1 MGNFLLPHGHA
12 CCIGLRFLCRKRT
25 SNAQNAVQRIGVPMP
40 AKIRRYLALLAK
52 EIEQL
57 RRNRVLVIQLML
69 PPTIVLIIFG
79 YALNPKV
86 RDLRLGVVDESFTT
100 ESRQLVDA
108 LSENVNFNVL
118 HQYRTVEEAEEALK
132 SLDLDLF
139 LVIPSDFARVLNRG
153 HTASVQVV
161 IDAVDANTAQIAQG
175 YLGKAVQDYNNV
187 NMNTPLGGYRRRIAL
202 IASAHPVPP
211 PGVPDVQSAYL
222 YNPGLVTSW
231 HYVTGVMSII
241 MFINASLVASALAV
255 KEKET
260 GTIEQLLMTP
270 AQTGEMLLAK
280 TSPVFLLMMVVLFVS
295 LIVGM
300 LVFGLPVRGA
310 VWLFA
315 LAGALAAL
323 AGIGIG
329 VMIATVS
336 KSQQQAQ
343 LLTFFVN
350 PPLTLLSG
358 ATSPIENMPDF
369 FQKLS
374 YFDPLRY
381 MVTIV
386 RGVTLK
392 NAPWSALWPNLLMLT
407 VFSIVLFAIS
417 AWRFRK
423 Q

>member
-1 MGNFLLPHGHA
+1 
-12 CCIGLRFLCRKRT
+12 
-25 SNAQNAVQRIGVPMP
+25 VP
-40 AKIRRYLALLAK
+40 ARIRRYLALATK
-52 EIEQL
+52 EVQQL
-57 RRNRVLVIQLML
+57 RRNRVLIVQLML

-86 RDLRLGVVDESFTT
+86 RDLRLGIVDESLTI
-100 ESRQLVDA
+100 ESREFIDA
-108 LSENVNFNVL
+108 VSQNVNFEVTRRYL
-118 HQYRTVEEAEEALK
+118 RIEDAEDALNR
-132 SLDLDLF
+132 LELDLF
-139 LVIPSDFARVLNRG
+139 LIIPSDFSRTLGRG
-153 HTASVQVV
+153 QTAEVQVI

-175 YLGKAVQDYNNV
+175 YLGMSLQDYNNTSIDPTLP
-187 NMNTPLGGYRRRIAL
+187 NYRYRRAL
-202 IASAHPVPP
+202 SRAGHAAPP
-211 PGVPDVQSAYL
+211 PGTPDVRPAYL

-280 TSPVFLLMMVVLFVS
+280 TSPVFVLMMVVLFVA
-295 LIVGM
+295 LGVGM
-300 LVFGLPVRGA
+300 LVFGVPVRGEL
-310 VWLFA
+310 WLFA
-315 LAGALAAL
+315 VAGALAVL
-323 AGIGIG
+323 AGTGIG
-329 VMIATVS
+329 VTIATFS

-350 PPLTLLSG
+350 PPMTLLSG
-358 ATSPIENMPDF
+358 ATSPLENMPEF
-369 FQKLS
+369 FQRLS
-374 YFDPLRY
+374 YLDPLRY
-381 MVTIV
+381 LVTIV

-392 NAPWSALWPNLLMLT
+392 DAPWSALWPNLVALAGFAVIL
-407 VFSIVLFAIS
+407 FSIS

>member
-1 MGNFLLPHGHA
+1 
-12 CCIGLRFLCRKRT
+12 
-25 SNAQNAVQRIGVPMP
+25 MP
-40 AKIRRYLALLAK
+40 AFFRRYLALLAK
-52 EIEQL
+52 EVQQL
-57 RRNRVLVIQLML
+57 RRNRVLVIQLLL

-86 RDLRLGVVDESFTT
+86 RDLRVGVVDESFTT
-100 ESRQLVDA
+100 ESRAFIDSLV
-108 LSENVNFNVL
+108 ENVNFNVNR
-118 HQYRTVEEAEEALK
+118 QYTTVEQAEDALK
-132 SLDLDLF
+132 NLDLDLF
-139 LVIPSDFARVLNRG
+139 IVIPTDFARTLGRG
-153 HTASVQVV
+153 QTADVQVV
-161 IDAVDANTAQIAQG
+161 IDAVDANTAQIAKG
-175 YLGKAVQDYNNV
+175 YLEMALQQYNSDFAANARAPV
-187 NMNTPLGGYRRRIAL
+187 ADVRREIVL
-202 IASAHPVPP
+202 ASAAHPAPP

-280 TSPVFLLMMVVLFVS
+280 TSPVFVLMMVVLFVS
-295 LIVGM
+295 LVVSI
-300 LVFGLPVRGA
+300 LVFGLPVRGDL
-310 VWLFA
+310 WLFA

-358 ATSPIENMPDF
+358 ATSPLENMPNF

-374 YFDPLRY
+374 YLDPLRY
-381 MVTIV
+381 MVMIV

-392 NAPWSALWPNLLMLT
+392 SAPWSALWPNLAALV
-407 VFSIVLFAIS
+407 VFAIVLFAVS

>member
-1 MGNFLLPHGHA
+1 
-12 CCIGLRFLCRKRT
+12 
-25 SNAQNAVQRIGVPMP
+25 MP
-40 AKIRRYLALLAK
+40 AMIRRYLALLAK
-52 EIEQL
+52 EVQQL
-57 RRNRVLVIQLML
+57 RRNRVLLIQLML
-69 PPTIVLIIFG
+69 PPTVVLIIFG
-79 YALNPKV
+79 YALNPRV

-100 ESRQLVDA
+100 ESRNFIDS
-108 LSENVNFNVL
+108 LSQNVNFDVKDIYTSTE
-118 HQYRTVEEAEEALK
+118 QAEGALK
-132 SLDLDLF
+132 GLDLDLF
-139 LVIPSDFARVLNRG
+139 LVIPSDFARSLRRG
-153 HTASVQVV
+153 QTANVQVV
-161 IDAVDANTAQIAQG
+161 IDAVDANTAQIAAG
-175 YLGKAVQDYNNV
+175 YMQMALEEYN
-187 NMNTPLGGYRRRIAL
+187 TATYSPPLPRARLAL
-202 IASAHPVPP
+202 VRTARSAHPAPP
-211 PGVPDVQSAYL
+211 PGVPDVQSAYI

-270 AQTGEMLLAK
+270 AQTGEMLFAK
-280 TSPVFLLMMVVLFVS
+280 TSPVFVLMMVVMFLS
-295 LIVGM
+295 LVVGM
-300 LVFGLPVRGA
+300 LVFGLPVRGDL
-310 VWLFA
+310 WLFA
-315 LAGALAAL
+315 LAGALGAL

-329 VMIATVS
+329 VMVATVS

-374 YFDPLRY
+374 YVDPLRY

-392 NAPWSALWPNLLMLT
+392 DAPWSALWPNLAALT
-407 VFSIVLFAIS
+407 VFAIILFSIS

>member
-1 MGNFLLPHGHA
+1 MAF
-12 CCIGLRFLCRKRT
+12 
-25 SNAQNAVQRIGVPMP
+25 
-40 AKIRRYLALLAK
+40 IRRYLALLLK
-52 EIEQL
+52 EVEQL
-57 RRNRVLVIQLML
+57 KRNRVLLIQLML

-100 ESRQLVDA
+100 ESRDFIDSLTQK
-108 LSENVNFNVL
+108 VNFKVIHL
-118 HQYRTVEEAEEALK
+118 YTRRQQAEDALK

-139 LVIPSDFARVLNRG
+139 LVIPADFSRLLGRNQKAD
-153 HTASVQVV
+153 VQVV

-175 YLGKAVQDYNNV
+175 YLEMALQNYNSEMITTPAV
-187 NMNTPLGGYRRRIAL
+187 GARRRITLMRAT
-202 IASAHPVPP
+202 HPAPP
-211 PGVPDVQSAYL
+211 PGAPDVQPAYL

-280 TSPVFLLMMVVLFVS
+280 TSPVFALMMVVLFLS
-295 LIVGM
+295 LVVGM
-300 LVFGLPVRGA
+300 LVFGLPVRGE

-315 LAGALAAL
+315 VAGALAAL

-336 KSQQQAQ
+336 RSQQQAQ

-358 ATSPIENMPDF
+358 ATSPLENMPEM

-374 YFDPLRY
+374 YLDPLRY

-392 NAPWSALWPNLLMLT
+392 DAPWAALWPNLAALT
-407 VFSIVLFAIS
+407 AFSIILFAIS

-423 Q
+423 T

>member
-1 MGNFLLPHGHA
+1 
-12 CCIGLRFLCRKRT
+12 
-25 SNAQNAVQRIGVPMP
+25 MP
-40 AKIRRYLALLAK
+40 ATIRRYLALTAK
-52 EIEQL
+52 EVQQF
-57 RRNRVLVIQLML
+57 RRNRVLLIQLLL

-86 RDLRLGVVDESFTT
+86 RGLRLGIVDESLTT
-100 ESRQLVDA
+100 ESRGFVESLSRNVDFDVVA
-108 LSENVNFNVL
+108 E
-118 HQYRTVEEAEEALK
+118 YRRPKDAEEALR
-132 SLDLDLF
+132 SLRLDAF
-139 LVIPSDFARVLNRG
+139 MVIPHDFARTLARDE
-153 HTASVQVV
+153 TASVQVV

-175 YLGKAVQDYNNV
+175 YLGMALQQYNNS
-187 NMNTPLGGYRRRIAL
+187 GGGGGGVPAAKTRSGITLVR
-202 IASAHPVPP
+202 SAHPAPP
-211 PGVPDVQSAYL
+211 PGAPDVNPAYL

-280 TSPVFLLMMVVLFVS
+280 TSPVFVLMMIVLFTA
-295 LIVGM
+295 LAVGV

-310 VWLFA
+310 LWLFTV
-315 LAGALAAL
+315 AGAFAAL

-329 VMIATVS
+329 VMVATVS

-350 PPLTLLSG
+350 PPITLLSG
-358 ATSPIENMPDF
+358 ATSPLENMPEF

-374 YFDPLRY
+374 YINPLRY

-392 NAPWSALWPNLLMLT
+392 DAPWSALWPNLIAL
-407 VFSIVLFAIS
+407 VGFSIALFAIS

-423 Q
+423 V

>member
-1 MGNFLLPHGHA
+1 
-12 CCIGLRFLCRKRT
+12 
-25 SNAQNAVQRIGVPMP
+25 MP
-40 AKIRRYLALLAK
+40 AFIRRYLALLAK
-52 EIEQL
+52 EVQQL
-57 RRNRVLVIQLML
+57 RRNRVLLIQLML
-69 PPTIVLIIFG
+69 PPTIVLVIFG
-79 YALNPKV
+79 FALNPKV
-86 RDLRLGVVDESFTT
+86 RNLRVGIVDESYTV
-100 ESRQLVDA
+100 ESRNFVDS
-108 LSENVNFNVL
+108 LTQNVNFDVTR
-118 HQYRTVEEAEEALK
+118 QFTTIEDAEEALK

-139 LVIPSDFARVLNRG
+139 LVIPNDFARSLRRG
-153 HTASVQVV
+153 QTADVQVI

-175 YLGKAVQDYNNV
+175 YLGMALEQYNTAALATV
-187 NMNTPLGGYRRRIAL
+187 GTPAGDIRREIVLAN
-202 IASAHPVPP
+202 ATHPAPP
-211 PGVPDVQSAYL
+211 PGAPEVQPAYL
-222 YNPGLVTSW
+222 YNPGLVASW

-255 KEKET
+255 KEKEI

-270 AQTGEMLLAK
+270 AQTGEMLMAK
-280 TSPVFLLMMVVLFVS
+280 TTPVFVVMMVVLFLS

-300 LVFGLPVRGA
+300 LVFGLPVRGS
-310 VWLFA
+310 VSLFA
-315 LAGALAAL
+315 LSGALAAL

-329 VMIATVS
+329 VMVATVS

-358 ATSPIENMPDF
+358 ATSPIENMPSF

-374 YFDPLRY
+374 YVDPLRY

-392 NAPWSALWPNLLMLT
+392 NAPWGALWPNLLALL
-407 VFSIVLFAIS
+407 VFSVALFAFS

>member
-1 MGNFLLPHGHA
+1 
-12 CCIGLRFLCRKRT
+12 
-25 SNAQNAVQRIGVPMP
+25 MP
-40 AKIRRYLALLAK
+40 AFLRRYLALATK
-52 EIEQL
+52 EVQQL
-57 RRNRVLVIQLML
+57 RRNRGLLIQLMI
-69 PPTIVLIIFG
+69 PPTIVLVIFG

-86 RDLRLGVVDESFTT
+86 RHLRMGVVDESLSI
-100 ESRQLVDA
+100 ESRDFIDSLT
-108 LSENVNFNVL
+108 ENVNFDVTRRFVRML
-118 HQYRTVEEAEEALK
+118 DAEDALNR
-132 SLDLDLF
+132 LDLDLF
-139 LVIPSDFARVLNRG
+139 LVIPSDFARSLRRG
-153 HTASVQVV
+153 ETAQVQVV

-175 YLGKAVQDYNNV
+175 YLGRALLEYNTSRGANLV
-187 NMNTPLGGYRRRIAL
+187 AEDRPRRMLVRA
-202 IASAHPVPP
+202 AHPAPP
-211 PGVPDVQSAYL
+211 PGAPEVRPAYI
-222 YNPGLVTSW
+222 YNPGLVTAW

-280 TSPVFLLMMVVLFVS
+280 TSPVFVLMMVVMFVALGVS
-295 LIVGM
+295 I

-310 VWLFA
+310 LWLFTV
-315 LAGALAAL
+315 AGACAAL

-329 VMIATVS
+329 VMVATVS

-350 PPLTLLSG
+350 PPITLFSG
-358 ATSPIENMPDF
+358 ATSPIENMPEI
-369 FQKLS
+369 FQKIS

-381 MVTIV
+381 LVTIV

-392 NAPWSALWPNLLMLT
+392 DAPWSALWPNLAALAG
-407 VFSIVLFAIS
+407 FAAVLFAIS

>member
-1 MGNFLLPHGHA
+1 M
-12 CCIGLRFLCRKRT
+12 
-25 SNAQNAVQRIGVPMP
+25 
-40 AKIRRYLALLAK
+40 
-52 EIEQL
+52 
-57 RRNRVLVIQLML
+57 
-69 PPTIVLIIFG
+69 
-79 YALNPKV
+79 
-86 RDLRLGVVDESFTT
+86 GVVDENFTT
-100 ESRQLVDA
+100 ESRAFIDSLA
-108 LSENVNFNVL
+108 ENVNFKVVR
-118 HQYRTVEEAEEALK
+118 QFITMQQAEEALK
-132 SLDLDLF
+132 NLDLDLF
-139 LVIPSDFARVLNRG
+139 IVIPTDFARTLARG
-153 HTASVQVV
+153 QTAQVQVI
-161 IDAVDANTAQIAQG
+161 IDAVDANTAQIAKG
-175 YLGKAVQDYNNV
+175 YLEMAVLDYNSV
-187 NMNTPLGGYRRRIAL
+187 AVGTPIAYTRREIVLAN
-202 IASAHPVPP
+202 ATHPAPA
-211 PGVPDVQSAYL
+211 PGVPEVQSAYL

-231 HYVTGVMSII
+231 HYVTGLMSVI

-280 TSPVFLLMMVVLFVS
+280 TSPVFVLMMVVLLVS
-295 LIVGM
+295 LGVAM
-300 LVFGLPVRGA
+300 LVFGLPVRGD
-310 VWLFA
+310 VWLFVI
-315 LAGALAAL
+315 AGGLAAL
-323 AGIGIG
+323 AGMGIG

-358 ATSPIENMPDF
+358 ATSPLENMPDF

-374 YFDPLRY
+374 YLDPLRY

-392 NAPWSALWPNLLMLT
+392 DAPWGALWPNLAALAA
-407 VFSIVLFAIS
+407 FSILLFSIS

>member
-1 MGNFLLPHGHA
+1 MSGF
-12 CCIGLRFLCRKRT
+12 
-25 SNAQNAVQRIGVPMP
+25 
-40 AKIRRYLALLAK
+40 IRRYLALLTK
-52 EIEQL
+52 EVEQL

-69 PPTIVLIIFG
+69 PPTIVLVIFG

-86 RDLRLGVVDESFTT
+86 RDLRMGVVDESQTT
-100 ESRQLVDA
+100 ESRDFIDSLA
-108 LSENVNFNVL
+108 ENVNFKVTER
-118 HQYRTVEEAEEALK
+118 YTSVEDAEQALK
-132 SLDLDLF
+132 NLKLELF
-139 LVIPSDFARVLNRG
+139 IVIPVDFARTLHRG
-153 HTASVQVV
+153 QIADVQVV

-175 YLGKAVQDYNNV
+175 YLQMALEEYNNEA
-187 NMNTPLGGYRRRIAL
+187 TIGPAPAGARRVTLVPA
-202 IASAHPVPP
+202 AHPAPP
-211 PGVPDVQSAYL
+211 PGAPDVQSAYL

-255 KEKET
+255 KEKEI

-270 AQTGEMLLAK
+270 AQTSEMLLAK
-280 TSPVFLLMMVVLFVS
+280 TTPVFVLMIVVLFLS
-295 LIVGM
+295 LVVGM
-300 LVFGLPVRGA
+300 LVFGLPVRGDL
-310 VWLFA
+310 WLFG
-315 LAGALAAL
+315 LAGALGAL

-329 VMIATVS
+329 VMVATVS

-374 YFDPLRY
+374 YLDPLRY
-381 MVTIV
+381 MVTII

-392 NAPWSALWPNLLMLT
+392 SAPWSALWPNLLML
-407 VFSIVLFAIS
+407 VMFAIVLFSIS

>member
-1 MGNFLLPHGHA
+1 
-12 CCIGLRFLCRKRT
+12 
-25 SNAQNAVQRIGVPMP
+25 MP
-40 AKIRRYLALLAK
+40 AAIRRYLALLAK
-52 EIEQL
+52 EVQQL
-57 RRNRVLVIQLML
+57 RRNRVLLIQLML
-69 PPTIVLIIFG
+69 PPTIVLVIFG
-79 YALNPKV
+79 YALNPRV
-86 RDLRLGVVDESFTT
+86 RDLRLGVVDESITT
-100 ESRQLVDA
+100 ESRDFIDS
-108 LSENVNFNVL
+108 LSENVNFKVV
-118 HQYRTVEEAEEALK
+118 RTYGSVEAAEEALK
-132 SLDLDLF
+132 RLRLDLLII
-139 LVIPSDFARVLNRG
+139 IPNDFSTTLGRG
-153 HTASVQVV
+153 QTADVQVL

-175 YLGKAVQDYNNV
+175 YLEMALQQYNNWVVQNPEVGVRHMV
-187 NMNTPLGGYRRRIAL
+187 NLVNA
-202 IASAHPVPP
+202 AHPAPP
-211 PGVPDVQSAYL
+211 PGVPDVQSAYI

-231 HYVTGVMSII
+231 HYVTGLMSII

-255 KEKET
+255 KEKEI

-270 AQTGEMLLAK
+270 AQTGEMLFAK
-280 TSPVFLLMMVVLFVS
+280 TTPVFVLMMVVLFLS
-295 LIVGM
+295 LLVGM
-300 LVFGLPVRGA
+300 LVFGLPVRGDL
-310 VWLFA
+310 WLFGF
-315 LAGALAAL
+315 AGALGAL

-374 YFDPLRY
+374 YIDPLRY
-381 MVTIV
+381 MVMII

-392 NAPWSALWPNLLMLT
+392 SAPWSALWPNLLMLV
-407 VFSIVLFAIS
+407 VFAVVLFSIS

>member
-1 MGNFLLPHGHA
+1 
-12 CCIGLRFLCRKRT
+12 
-25 SNAQNAVQRIGVPMP
+25 MP
-40 AKIRRYLALLAK
+40 ARIRRYLALLAK
-52 EIEQL
+52 EVQQL

-86 RDLRLGVVDESFTT
+86 RDLRVGVVDESFTT
-100 ESRQLVDA
+100 ESRDFIDSLT
-108 LSENVNFNVL
+108 ENVNFDVI
-118 HQYRTVEEAEEALK
+118 HQYRRAQEAEEALK
-132 SLDLDLF
+132 NLDLDLF
-139 LVIPSDFARVLNRG
+139 IVIPTDFSRTLRRG
-153 HTASVQVV
+153 QTADVQVV

-175 YLGKAVQDYNNV
+175 YLELALQAYNNETLG
-187 NMNTPLGGYRRRIAL
+187 TPVSGSRRRLTLLTAT
-202 IASAHPVPP
+202 HPAPP
-211 PGVPDVQSAYL
+211 PGTPDVRPAYL

-280 TSPVFLLMMVVLFVS
+280 TSPVFVLMMVVIFVA
-295 LIVGM
+295 LGVGI

-310 VWLFA
+310 LWLFGV
-315 LAGALAAL
+315 AGACAAL

-329 VMIATVS
+329 VMVATMS

-350 PPLTLLSG
+350 PPITLLSG
-358 ATSPIENMPDF
+358 ATTPLDNMPEF

-374 YFDPLRY
+374 LLNPLRY
-381 MVTIV
+381 LVKIV

-392 NAPWSALWPNLLMLT
+392 STPWNAQWPDLVTLAFFA
-407 VFSIVLFAIS
+407 VVLFAIS

-423 Q
+423 V

>member
-1 MGNFLLPHGHA
+1 
-12 CCIGLRFLCRKRT
+12 
-25 SNAQNAVQRIGVPMP
+25 MP
-40 AKIRRYLALLAK
+40 AFIRRYLALLAK
-52 EIEQL
+52 EVQQL
-57 RRNRVLVIQLML
+57 RRNRVLVIQLLL

-86 RDLRLGVVDESFTT
+86 RDLRVGVVDESFTT
-100 ESRQLVDA
+100 ESRAFIDSLV
-108 LSENVNFNVL
+108 ENVNFNVT
-118 HQYRTVEEAEEALK
+118 HQYMTVEQAEEALK

-139 LVIPSDFARVLNRG
+139 IVIPTDFSRTLGRG
-153 HTASVQVV
+153 QTTEVQVV
-161 IDAVDANTAQIAQG
+161 IDAVDANTAQIAKG
-175 YLGKAVQDYNNV
+175 YLEMALQQYNSDFDGNGRAPV
-187 NMNTPLGGYRRRIAL
+187 AGVRRQIVL
-202 IASAHPVPP
+202 ASAAHPAPP

-280 TSPVFLLMMVVLFVS
+280 TTPVFLVMMVVLFLS
-295 LIVGM
+295 LLVGM

-315 LAGALAAL
+315 LAGGLAAL

-358 ATSPIENMPDF
+358 ATSPLENMPEF

-381 MVTIV
+381 MVMIV

-392 NAPWSALWPNLLMLT
+392 NAPWSALWPNLAALV
-407 VFSIVLFAIS
+407 VFAIALFAFS

>member
-1 MGNFLLPHGHA
+1 
-12 CCIGLRFLCRKRT
+12 
-25 SNAQNAVQRIGVPMP
+25 MP
-40 AKIRRYLALLAK
+40 AFLRRYLALATK
-52 EIEQL
+52 EVQQL
-57 RRNRVLVIQLML
+57 RRNPGLLIQLMI
-69 PPTIVLIIFG
+69 PPTIVLVIFG
-79 YALNPKV
+79 FALNPKV
-86 RDLRLGVVDESFTT
+86 RDLRLGVVDQNLTV
-100 ESRQLVDA
+100 ESRDLIDA
-108 LSENVNFNVL
+108 LTQNVNFNVTRV
-118 HQYRTVEEAEEALK
+118 YASTGDAEKALK

-139 LVIPSDFARVLNRG
+139 LVIPHDFDRIVKRG
-153 HTASVQVV
+153 QTASIQVV

-175 YLGKAVQDYNNV
+175 YLKLAMEDYNTSSGTLPV
-187 NMNTPLGGYRRRIAL
+187 ATFRPRGTIVR
-202 IASAHPVPP
+202 STHPAPP
-211 PGVPDVQSAYL
+211 PGAVEVRPAYI

-270 AQTGEMLLAK
+270 AQTVEMLLAK
-280 TSPVFLLMMVVLFVS
+280 TTPVFVLMMLVMFVA
-295 LIVGM
+295 LGTGV
-300 LVFGLPVRGA
+300 LVFDVPVRGA
-310 VWLFA
+310 LWMFA
-315 LAGALAAL
+315 LAGSCASL

-329 VMIATVS
+329 VTVATVS

-343 LLTFFVN
+343 LLTFCLN
-350 PPLTLLSG
+350 PPITMLSG
-358 ATSPIENMPDF
+358 ATSPIENMPEF

-381 MVTIV
+381 LVTIV

-392 NAPWSALWPNLLMLT
+392 DAPWSALWPNLAILSA
-407 VFSIVLFAIS
+407 FAIVLFSIS

>member
-1 MGNFLLPHGHA
+1 MTAF
-12 CCIGLRFLCRKRT
+12 F
-25 SNAQNAVQRIGVPMP
+25 
-40 AKIRRYLALLAK
+40 RRYLALATK
-52 EIEQL
+52 EVQQL
-57 RRNRVLVIQLML
+57 RRNRGLIVQLMIPPTLVLVL
-69 PPTIVLIIFG
+69 FG

-86 RDLRLGVVDESFTT
+86 RGLRLGVVDESLTPQ
-100 ESRQLVDA
+100 SRNFINSLT
-108 LSENVNFNVL
+108 ENVNFKVTRQFL
-118 HQYRTVEEAEEALK
+118 RSQDAEAALRN
-132 SLDLDLF
+132 LDLDLF
-139 LVIPSDFARVLNRG
+139 LAIPEDFARTLVRG
-153 HTASVQVV
+153 QTADVQVV

-175 YLGKAVQDYNNV
+175 YLGKVLESYNNQAGSLFPAV
-187 NMNTPLGGYRRRIAL
+187 EYRSRRTLAL
-202 IASAHPVPP
+202 TRAAHAAPP
-211 PGVPDVQSAYL
+211 PGAPGVQPAYL
-222 YNPGLVTSW
+222 YNPGLVASW

-280 TSPVFLLMMVVLFVS
+280 TTPVFVLMMIVLFVA
-295 LIVGM
+295 LGVGM
-300 LVFGLPVRGA
+300 LVFDLPVRGA
-310 VWLFA
+310 LWLFTV
-315 LAGALAAL
+315 AGAAAAM

-329 VMIATVS
+329 VMVATVS

-350 PPLTLLSG
+350 PPITLLSG
-358 ATSPIENMPDF
+358 STSPVENMPPF

-374 YFDPLRY
+374 YLDPLRY
-381 MVTIV
+381 LVTIV

-392 NAPWSALWPNLLMLT
+392 NAPWSALWPNLAILIAFAIAL
-407 VFSIVLFAIS
+407 FSIS

>member
-1 MGNFLLPHGHA
+1 
-12 CCIGLRFLCRKRT
+12 
-25 SNAQNAVQRIGVPMP
+25 MP
-40 AKIRRYLALLAK
+40 ARIRRYIALLAK
-52 EIEQL
+52 EVQQL
-57 RRNRVLVIQLML
+57 RRNRVLVVQLML
-69 PPTIVLIIFG
+69 PPTIVLVIFG
-79 YALNPKV
+79 YALNPRV
-86 RDLRLGVVDESFTT
+86 RDLRMGIVDESFTT
-100 ESRQLVDA
+100 ESRQFIDA
-108 LSENVNFNVL
+108 LVENVNFNVTRRYTST
-118 HQYRTVEEAEEALK
+118 QEAEEALK

-139 LVIPSDFARVLNRG
+139 VVIPADFSRTLGRG
-153 HTASVQVV
+153 RTADVQVV

-175 YLGKAVQDYNNV
+175 YLELALQEYNSGHFA
-187 NMNTPLGGYRRRIAL
+187 PPAPSARRRL
-202 IASAHPVPP
+202 VSLVRSAHPAPP

-280 TSPVFLLMMVVLFVS
+280 TSPVFLLMMVVLFLS
-295 LIVGM
+295 LVVGI
-300 LVFGLPVRGA
+300 LVFGLPTRGA
-310 VWLFA
+310 LWLFA
-315 LAGALAAL
+315 AAGALAAL

-329 VMIATVS
+329 VMVATVS
-336 KSQQQAQ
+336 RSQQQAQ

-358 ATSPIENMPDF
+358 ATSPLENMPEF

-381 MVTIV
+381 MVMIV

-392 NAPWSALWPNLLMLT
+392 DAPWSALWPNLLALAG
-407 VFSIVLFAIS
+407 FSIVLFAIS

>member
-1 MGNFLLPHGHA
+1 
-12 CCIGLRFLCRKRT
+12 
-25 SNAQNAVQRIGVPMP
+25 MP
-40 AKIRRYLALLAK
+40 AFIRRYLALLAK
-52 EIEQL
+52 EVEQL

-79 YALNPKV
+79 YALNPRV
-86 RDLRLGVVDESFTT
+86 RDLRMGVVDESYTT
-100 ESRQLVDA
+100 ESRDFIDSLVQ
-108 LSENVNFNVL
+108 NVNFNVT
-118 HQYRTVEEAEEALK
+118 HRYTRVEEAEEALK

-139 LVIPSDFARVLNRG
+139 MVIPTDFSRTLHRG
-153 HTASVQVV
+153 QTADVQVV
-161 IDAVDANTAQIAQG
+161 IDAVDANTAQIAKG
-175 YLGKAVQDYNNV
+175 YLELALQEYNTGNIAA
-187 NMNTPLGGYRRRIAL
+187 PLTGARRRLELVRAT
-202 IASAHPVPP
+202 HPAPP

-270 AQTGEMLLAK
+270 AQTGEMLMAK
-280 TSPVFLLMMVVLFVS
+280 TTPVFVVMMVVLFLS
-295 LIVGM
+295 LGVGM

-329 VMIATVS
+329 VMVATVS

-358 ATSPIENMPDF
+358 ATSPLENMPDF

-374 YFDPLRY
+374 YLDPLRY
-381 MVTIV
+381 MVMII

-392 NAPWSALWPNLLMLT
+392 NAPWAALWPNLLALV
-407 VFSIVLFAIS
+407 VFAIALFAFS

>member
-1 MGNFLLPHGHA
+1 
-12 CCIGLRFLCRKRT
+12 
-25 SNAQNAVQRIGVPMP
+25 MP
-40 AKIRRYLALLAK
+40 PFIRRYLALLAK
-52 EIEQL
+52 EVQQL
-57 RRNRVLVIQLML
+57 RRNRVLLIQLML
-69 PPTIVLIIFG
+69 PPTIVLVIFG
-79 YALNPKV
+79 FALNPKV
-86 RDLRLGVVDESFTT
+86 RDLRMGIVDESYTT
-100 ESRQLVDA
+100 ESRDFIDSLT
-108 LSENVNFNVL
+108 ENVNFNVA
-118 HQYRTVEEAEEALK
+118 HRYTRVEDAEDALK

-139 LVIPSDFARVLNRG
+139 IVIPTDFARTLQRG
-153 HTASVQVV
+153 QTADVQVV

-175 YLGKAVQDYNNV
+175 YLGMALQEYNSGSIGSV
-187 NMNTPLGGYRRRIAL
+187 GTPVADLRRQIVLAN
-202 IASAHPVPP
+202 ASHPAPA
-211 PGVPDVQSAYL
+211 PGVPEVQPAYL
-222 YNPGLVTSW
+222 YNPGLVASW
-231 HYVTGVMSII
+231 HYVTGIMSII

-280 TSPVFLLMMVVLFVS
+280 TTPVFAVMMVVLFLS
-295 LIVGM
+295 LGVGM

-310 VWLFA
+310 VWLFT
-315 LAGALAAL
+315 LSGALAAL

-329 VMIATVS
+329 VMVATVS

-358 ATSPIENMPDF
+358 ATSPLENMPDF

-374 YFDPLRY
+374 YLDPLRY
-381 MVTIV
+381 MVMIV

-392 NAPWSALWPNLLMLT
+392 SAPWSALWPNLLALMA
-407 VFSIVLFAIS
+407 FSVILFAIS

>member
-1 MGNFLLPHGHA
+1 MRA
-12 CCIGLRFLCRKRT
+12 R
-25 SNAQNAVQRIGVPMP
+25 
-40 AKIRRYLALLAK
+40 IRRYYALLLK
-52 EIEQL
+52 EVQQL
-57 RRNRVLVIQLML
+57 KRNRGLVVQLML
-69 PPTIVLIIFG
+69 PPTIVLVIFG
-79 YALNPKV
+79 YALNPRV
-86 RDLRLGVVDESFTT
+86 RDLRLGVVDESFTV
-100 ESRQLVDA
+100 ESRQFVDSLA
-108 LSENVNFNVL
+108 RNVNFKVKRV
-118 HQYRTVEEAEEALK
+118 YTRTQDAEDALK
-132 SLDLDLF
+132 SLKLDLF
-139 LVIPSDFARVLNRG
+139 LVIPSDFSRSLGRG
-153 HTASVQVV
+153 QTAAVQVI

-175 YLGKAVQDYNNV
+175 YLEMALQDFNSGINPA
-187 NMNTPLGGYRRRIAL
+187 PLIGARRRITL
-202 IASAHPVPP
+202 VSASHPAAP
-211 PGVPDVQSAYL
+211 PGAPEVQSAYL

-280 TSPVFLLMMVVLFVS
+280 TSPVLVLMMVVLFLS
-295 LIVGM
+295 LIVGV
-300 LVFGLPVRGA
+300 LVFGLPVRGDI
-310 VWLFA
+310 WLFA
-315 LAGALAAL
+315 VAGGLAAL
-323 AGIGIG
+323 AGTGIG

-358 ATSPIENMPDF
+358 ATSPIENMPNF
-369 FQKLS
+369 FQHLS

-392 NAPWSALWPNLLMLT
+392 DAPWSALWPNLLALT
-407 VFSIVLFAIS
+407 AFSIVLFAIS

-423 Q
+423 T